1 MMAYV
6 PPALAYRNRYPSTP
20 RTFCSDATGD
30 DDHSDGGGGDGGSG
44 DDGGGDD
51 GSGDIATHARP
62 SHVVAGRGHLASSL
76 WQLQLD

>member
-1 MMAYV
+1 MTTMMNDVGSKLWA
-6 PPALAYRNRYPSTP
+6 AAGG
-20 RTFCSDATGD
+20 GD
-30 DDHSDGGGGDGGSG
+30 DGGGEAGDGDDGGG